1 MRVRLLFLQDVPP
14 RYRAGEVREVTRGYA
29 RNYLIPHGF
38 AVPATKDQLNR
49 IEKVKTLAAEHR
61 KVESVRM
68 GDLAGLLQGASI
80 TVRMR
85 SGEGGRLYGAVT
97 NMLLA
102 EELKKAIGV
111 EVDRRQIDLREPIR
125 GIGTFQVPVRL
136 GADYNPT
143 ITVTV
148 ESSTQFGPAGTPAA
162 VPTAAPATT
171 APEQPQ
177 EAGPTEAAT

>member
-1 MRVRLLFLQDVPP
+1 MRVRLLFLQDVLP
-14 RYRAGEVREVTRGYA
+14 RYRAGELREVTRGYA

-49 IEKVKTLAAEHR
+49 IEKVKSVAAEHR

-80 TVRMR
+80 TIRMR

-102 EELKKAIGV
+102 EELKKAVGV
-111 EVDRRQIDLREPIR
+111 EIDRRQIDLREPIR

-136 GADYNPT
+136 GENNTPT

-148 ESSTQFGPAGTPAA
+148 ESSTQFGQAAAPAA
-162 VPTAAPATT
+162 PTAAA
-171 APEQPQ
+171 AADQPQ
-177 EAGPTEAAT
+177 DAGTTENAT

>member
-1 MRVRLLFLQDVPP
+1 MRVRLLFLQDVLP
-14 RYRAGEVREVTRGYA
+14 RFRAGEVREVAPGYA
-29 RNYLIPHGF
+29 RNYLIPQGF

-49 IEKVKTLAAEHR
+49 IAKVKTLATER
-61 KVESVRM
+61 RQVETVRM

-80 TVRMR
+80 TIRMR

-136 GADYNPT
+136 GADHNPT

-148 ESSTQFGPAGTPAA
+148 ESSTQFGQAGTPVA
-162 VPTAAPATT
+162 AAPAAAA
-171 APEQPQ
+171 APQPQ